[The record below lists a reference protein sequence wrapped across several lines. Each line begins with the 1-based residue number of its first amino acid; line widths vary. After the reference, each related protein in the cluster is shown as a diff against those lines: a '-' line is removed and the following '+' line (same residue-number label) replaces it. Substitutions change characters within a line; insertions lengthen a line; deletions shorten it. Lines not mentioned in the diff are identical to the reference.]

1 MFAFRIPKR
10 AVRRWRTCLSV
21 AWTTL
26 VVGALTLPA
35 HAQRAPA
42 TQPGGQRQ
50 IIVGGTDQSGQLRL
64 TVNRTAVLTTASP
77 YRRVSVGNPD
87 VVDFNAIA
95 PTSILVTAKKPGTT
109 QLIVWDEADR
119 SQSIDVTVATDMR
132 GIQDQ
137 FRTAFPDARIEVVE
151 ANGAIV
157 LRGRAPS
164 LAVAEQASQMAAPYG
179 TKVLNFLEVS
189 GGQQVQL
196 QVRFAEVS
204 RSALTALGV
213 NGAFVAGSSFGGSNI
228 GQVNPTALVP
238 GEGSSIGDTPAPQG
252 LTLTG
257 DQVVSPAV
265 TLYGGG
271 QIGSVFV
278 EAFVQA
284 LRQNN
289 LLRILAEP
297 NLIAISGQEASFLAG
312 GEFPIPVAQS
322 GAGAGGGVP
331 AITIEYREFGVRLT
345 FVPVVLGDGRVRLK
359 VAPEVSD
366 LDFSTAVRFSGF
378 LVPGLTTRKV
388 STTIE
393 LGDGQSFAIAGL
405 LNSSVTA
412 SKDVTPLLGDLPVV
426 GALFR
431 SVRYQRKETEL
442 VVLVTPRLVAP
453 LNPEQV
459 PGLPG
464 ERWRHP
470 KESDLFWKRD
480 LGGPEETTAPANQP
494 TASRTAPL
502 FQGSYGFAPTTQPVT
517 RSE

>member
-1 MFAFRIPKR
+1 LFLILTTFLVGTLFIP
-10 AVRRWRTCLSV
+10 A
-21 AWTTL
+21 A
-26 VVGALTLPA
+26 
-35 HAQRAPA
+35 AQRAPS

-50 IIVGGTDQSGQLRL
+50 LIVGGVDQAGQLSL
-64 TVNRTAVLTTASP
+64 TVNRTAVLTTAAP
-77 YRRVSVGNPD
+77 YKRVSVGNPD

-95 PTSILVTAKKPGTT
+95 PTSILVTAKKPGVT
-109 QLIVWDEADR
+109 QLIVWDEAER
-119 SQSIDVTVATDMR
+119 SQSIDLVVMMDLR
-132 GIQDQ
+132 GIQEQ
-137 FRTAFPDARIEVVE
+137 LRAAFPDARIEIIE
-151 ANGAIV
+151 ANGVIV

-164 LAVAEQASQMAAPYG
+164 LAVAEQAAQIAAPYG
-179 TKVLNFLEVS
+179 AKVLNFLEIA

-213 NGAFVAGSSFGGSNI
+213 NGAFVAGSGFGGSNI
-228 GQVNPTALVP
+228 GQVSPTALIP
-238 GEGSSIGDTPAPQG
+238 GEGSLVGDTPAPQG
-252 LTLTG
+252 IALTG
-257 DQVVSPAV
+257 DQLISPAV

-289 LLRILAEP
+289 LLRILSEP

-312 GEFPIPVAQS
+312 GEYPIPVAQS

-331 AITIEYREFGVRLT
+331 AITIEYREYGVRLT
-345 FVPVVLGDGRVRLK
+345 FVPIVLGDGRVRLK

-366 LDFSTAVRFSGF
+366 LDFSTAVRFGGF

-405 LNSSVTA
+405 LNSSVTT

-453 LNPEQV
+453 LNPDQV
-459 PGLPG
+459 PALPG

-480 LGGPEETTAPANQP
+480 LGGPAVAATQP
-494 TASRTAPL
+494 TAGRTAPL
-502 FQGSYGFAPTTQPVT
+502 FQGAYGFAPTTQPVI
-517 RSE
+517 RAE